1 MKSRNVLILNGPN
14 LNLLGEREPQIY
26 GTDTLASIEA
36 RCRQR
41 ARELELTI
49 DFQQSNHEGRLI
61 DCVHVARQ
69 EAAAIIINPA
79 GLSFTSVSLLDA
91 LKAFDGLKIEV
102 HLTNPHQRESYYHR
116 SLVSYTATAVI
127 AGLGPDGYIAAL
139 DALASRLPAVR

>member
-1 MKSRNVLILNGPN
+1 MKSRHVLILNGPN

-26 GTDTLASIEA
+26 GTDTLTSIEA

-41 ARELELTI
+41 ARELELTM

-102 HLTNPHQRESYYHR
+102 HLTNPHKRESYYHR

-127 AGLGPDGYIAAL
+127 AGLGSDGYIAAL
-139 DALASRLPAVR
+139 GALASRLPAVR